1 MPCRAYRTRES
12 AEAVQVRVRA
22 LRPLES
28 VPPGNRRRREA
39 APEAVSGRAR
49 PACPPVTRIC
59 QAAECSSCR
68 GNSRSGTRKNFICA
82 EVSSEFRSCLNS
94 ITQDLPL
101 TAASVPIRPMRGRW
115 SGHTLIMLPGLLNV
129 CFVRDYFLSSVL
141 STISWKT
148 CPLSEV
154 STVRAARSLKR
165 RMISTVPPIENH
177 TVEITP
183 TIPGT
188 SR

>member
-1 MPCRAYRTRES
+1 MAIPQSKRMFIKNFSIYTRFIFNILCDNFPSMSSLFARNVEKIFNFCGGRVPKSGAALQLRRDRGGFENGFSVRGGGGAGMPCRAYRTRES

-68 GNSRSGTRKNFICA
+68 GNSRSGTPKKLYLR
-82 EVSSEFRSCLNS
+82 
-94 ITQDLPL
+94 
-101 TAASVPIRPMRGRW
+101 
-115 SGHTLIMLPGLLNV
+115 
-129 CFVRDYFLSSVL
+129 
-141 STISWKT
+141 
-148 CPLSEV
+148 
-154 STVRAARSLKR
+154 
-165 RMISTVPPIENH
+165 
-177 TVEITP
+177 
-183 TIPGT
+183 
-188 SR
+188 